1 MQKDH
6 THMYIRTS
14 EIIRTLK
21 LKNCYNLAIM
31 YKYRDSNLRPTIW
44 VQCWKLRQW
53 RSISKTP
60 WDFVAGFRWQ
70 NRSLVIQVPMSCWGT
85 LFESCLQK
93 VWPAQQY
100 QLQNKTQQNNMMFP
114 TKERQLTR
122 QQSILQNCFKGIG
135 PFVICDV
142 FGDLMIDSPPQKKH
156 VQVGP
161 RFSTIRFHRFNET
174 KQNKDLQ
181 RYKQLTIG
189 HESPWNPYAFHT

>member
-14 EIIRTLK
+14 DIIRTLK

-31 YKYRDSNLRPTIW
+31 YKYRGSNLRPTIW

-60 WDFVAGFRWQ
+60 WDFVAVFRWQ

-114 TKERQLTR
+114 TKRRQLTR
-122 QQSILQNCFKGIG
+122 QQSKNKFGVPACHFAKLFKGIG

-142 FGDLMIDSPPQKKH
+142 FGDLMIDSPPKKKTCSSWSK
-156 VQVGP
+156 V
-161 RFSTIRFHRFNET
+161 F
-174 KQNKDLQ
+174 
-181 RYKQLTIG
+181 Y
-189 HESPWNPYAFHT
+189 Y